1 MTEQLFGISV
11 VVPTRGRVRLLER
24 LLCSL
29 DKARSQFEYPVEI
42 LIVDDSPAP
51 ARQEIEQL
59 CRDYQAEYLPGTS
72 SVREKRNL
80 GIRES
85 RYAIIL
91 FVDSDCEVTPSLFD
105 EHIKG
110 YRENNL
116 TIGGV
121 VGVTKF
127 VGEDSWMWG
136 VIERTQFLNAFS
148 FARRM
153 EFAPWATCSN
163 TSYRKDILEELGGFE
178 TDWPMKLGA
187 DDVDLGIRLG
197 KAGYRLRCNSDAV
210 VLHTRETWSSFSAV
224 WKRAFRWGR
233 MDVHLY
239 YRRHKDRVKTLLPGF
254 RNLLILLS
262 LVSVLEAAIFLS
274 PWLLLSPL
282 AWIVLVFA
290 FRATLTL
297 IWERKGIEDFWQEL
311 TADVLGIAFEL
322 GTLFE
327 SIIKWEPTCF
337 YKSVQRGPVL
347 PTFTRQELITERW
360 SMWLSWLLVNL
371 IQAAILR

>member
-1 MTEQLFGISV
+1 MAEQPLGISV
-11 VVPTRGRVRLLER
+11 VVPTRGRVRLLEH
-24 LLCSL
+24 LLRSL
-29 DKARSQFEYPVEI
+29 NEARAQLEYPVEVLVI
-42 LIVDDSPAP
+42 DDSPKL

-59 CRDYQAEYLPGTS
+59 CRSYQARYLPGTP

-80 GIRES
+80 GVQEA
-85 RYAIIL
+85 RYAIVL
-91 FVDSDCEVTPSLFD
+91 FVDSDCEITPHLFN
-105 EHIKG
+105 EHIEG
-110 YRENNL
+110 YRKGDSS
-116 TIGGV
+116 IGGI
-121 VGVTKF
+121 VGVTEF

-148 FARRM
+148 FAKRL

-163 TSYRKDILEELGGFE
+163 TSYRKDILEELRGFE
-178 TDWPMKLGA
+178 TNWPMKLGA
-187 DDVDLGIRLG
+187 DDVDLGLRLG
-197 KAGYRLRCNSDAV
+197 KAGYRLHCNPDAIV
-210 VLHTRETWSSFSAV
+210 FHTRETWNSFSAV

-233 MDVHLY
+233 LDVHLY

-262 LVSVLEAAIFLS
+262 LVSVLEAAISLS
-274 PWLLLSPL
+274 PWPLLSPL
-282 AWIVLVFA
+282 AWIVFVLVF
-290 FRATLTL
+290 RAMLTL
-297 IWERKGIEDFWQEL
+297 VWERKGIGDFWQEL
-311 TADVLGIAFEL
+311 VADVLGIAFEL

-347 PTFTRQELITERW
+347 PTFAYQELITERW

-371 IQAAILR
+371 IQVAILR

>member
-1 MTEQLFGISV
+1 VTEQRFGISV

-51 ARQEIEQL
+51 ARQEIERL

-105 EHIKG
+105 EHIKE

-121 VGVTKF
+121 VGVTEF

-153 EFAPWATCSN
+153 EFALWATCSN

-197 KAGYRLRCNSDAV
+197 KAGYRLRCNSDAIV
-210 VLHTRETWSSFSAV
+210 FHTRETWNSFSAV

-233 MDVHLY
+233 LDVHLY

-262 LVSVLEAAIFLS
+262 LVSVLEAAISLS
-274 PWLLLSPL
+274 PWPLLSPL
-282 AWIVLVFA
+282 AWILLVLVF
-290 FRATLTL
+290 RAMLTL
-297 IWERKGIEDFWQEL
+297 VWERKGIGDFWQEL
-311 TADVLGIAFEL
+311 VADVLGIAFEL

-347 PTFTRQELITERW
+347 PTFAYQELIIERW

-371 IQAAILR
+371 IQVAILR

>member
-1 MTEQLFGISV
+1 MTEQRFGISV

-29 DKARSQFEYPVEI
+29 DKARSKFEYPVEI

-51 ARQEIEQL
+51 ARQEIEQF
-59 CRDYQAEYLPGTS
+59 CRVYQAEYLPGTS

-121 VGVTKF
+121 VGVTEF
-127 VGEDSWMWG
+127 VGEDSWTWD

-148 FARRM
+148 FANRM

-163 TSYRKDILEELGGFE
+163 TSYRKDVLEKLGGFE
-178 TDWPMKLGA
+178 IDWPLKLGA
-187 DDVDLGIRLG
+187 DDADLGLRLG
-197 KAGYRLRCNSDAV
+197 KAGYRLRCNPNAV
-210 VLHTRETWSSFSAV
+210 AFHTRETWNSFSAV

-239 YRRHKDRVKTLLPGF
+239 YRRHKDRVKVLFPGF
-254 RNLLILLS
+254 RHLLFLLS
-262 LVSVLEAAIFLS
+262 LASVLEAVIFLS

-282 AWIVLVFA
+282 AWLMLVLA

-297 IWERKGIEDFWQEL
+297 MWEKKRIGDFWKEL
-311 TADVLGIAFEL
+311 AADVLGIAFEL
-322 GTLFE
+322 GTVFE
-327 SIIKWEPTCF
+327 SLIRWEPTCF
-337 YKSVQRGPVL
+337 YKAVQRGPVL
-347 PTFTRQELITERW
+347 PTFVQQELITEGW
-360 SMWLSWLLVNL
+360 SMWLSWLIVTLLQV
-371 IQAAILR
+371 AILK